1 MNEELRTANDELQ
14 SKNQELRERTDE
26 LEQAEAFLESIL
38 ASLEVGIVVID
49 QGFDILLWNERAVDL
64 WGLQEHEVK
73 GRSLL
78 SLDIGLPVGE
88 LAEPVRAFMED
99 DQAGSEQELILDAV
113 NRRGKSVRVS
123 ITNTLRLDPHGDSK
137 GVVLLMEDVEG

>member
-1 MNEELRTANDELQ
+1 MNEELRTTNDELQ
-14 SKNQELRERTDE
+14 AKNRELRERTEE
-26 LEQAEAFLESIL
+26 LEQTEAFLASIL

-49 QGFDILLWNERAVDL
+49 RDFKILLWNERAVDL

-88 LAEPVRAFMED
+88 LAEPVRIFMEED
-99 DQAGSEQELILDAV
+99 EAGAEKELILDAI

-123 ITNTLRLDPHGDSK
+123 ITNTIRMGPEGESQ
-137 GVVLLMEDVEG
+137 GVVLLMEEVDA